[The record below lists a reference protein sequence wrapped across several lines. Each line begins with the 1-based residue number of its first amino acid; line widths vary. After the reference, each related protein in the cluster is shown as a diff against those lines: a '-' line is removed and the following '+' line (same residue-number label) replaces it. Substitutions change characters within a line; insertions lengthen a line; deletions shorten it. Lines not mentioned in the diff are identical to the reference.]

1 MPNRLRVPLAL
12 AAGVFLG
19 TCVTLTTGVF
29 AERSAPAAGAL
40 PVKDLQNFVRVMEM
54 IKQGYVEPV
63 DDKKLLDDAL
73 RGMLAGLDPHS
84 AYMAGEEYTSFE
96 TSIKGEF
103 GGLGIEVQMQDGLV
117 RVISPIDD
125 TPAAKAGIQPGD
137 FIVKIDDTPVKGLS
151 LTDAVSKM
159 RGVPG
164 SKIVLTVAREG
175 ATAPMIFDMKRDK
188 IKLVSVRSKMLEPQ
202 FGYVRISSFNQNTGE
217 SFENELKK
225 LIKDSAN
232 QPIKGVV
239 LDLRNNPGGALDEAI
254 RVGDALLTSGP
265 IVSVR
270 SREADENREFDAKSG
285 DLLDGK
291 PIIVLING
299 GSASAAEIVAG
310 ALQDQKRAILL
321 GTKSFGKGS
330 VQTIMRLSDDSA
342 IKLTTAR
349 YYTPSGGSI
358 QKTGIEPD
366 LEVAQTRDQAQDIA
380 NRVWFSE
387 ASFKNALNSEEGKS
401 RKGVHTPAEAPPT
414 GFDDKKGD
422 FQLERAIAVL
432 KAGSVEAVVKL
443 PKPAAKIA
451 EVTAKAA
458 ANGKLKSPQ

>member
-29 AERSAPAAGAL
+29 AERSATPAAGAL

-159 RGVPG
+159 RGTPG

-175 ATAPMIFDMKRDK
+175 ATAPMIFDLKRDN
-188 IKLVSVRSKMLEPQ
+188 IKLVSVRSKLLEPQ
-202 FGYVRISSFNQNTGE
+202 FGYVRISSFNQKTGE

-225 LIKDSAN
+225 LIKDSKD
-232 QPIKGVV
+232 QPIKGLV

-270 SREADENREFDAKSG
+270 SRDAEENREFDAKSG

-291 PIIVLING
+291 PVIVLING

-342 IKLTTAR
+342 IKMTTAR
-349 YYTPSGGSI
+349 YYTPSGRSI
-358 QKTGIEPD
+358 QAEGIDPD
-366 LEVAQTRDQAQDIA
+366 VIVKPLKVAKDDSQPDFDAIKEADLKGSLLNEKEKKIDQAAIDAAKKIDEDEQKLATTDYQL
-380 NRVWFSE
+380 FE
-387 ASFKNALNSEEGKS
+387 ALTLLKGLSVVAS
-401 RKGVHTPAEAPPT
+401 RK
-414 GFDDKKGD
+414 
-422 FQLERAIAVL
+422 
-432 KAGSVEAVVKL
+432 
-443 PKPAAKIA
+443 
-451 EVTAKAA
+451 
-458 ANGKLKSPQ
+458 

>member
-12 AAGVFLG
+12 AAGIFLG

-29 AERSAPAAGAL
+29 AERSTPVAAGAL

-175 ATAPMIFDMKRDK
+175 ATAPMIFDLKRDN
-188 IKLVSVRSKMLEPQ
+188 IKLVSVRSRMLEPQ
-202 FGYVRISSFNQNTGE
+202 FGYVRISSFNQKTGE

-225 LIKDSAN
+225 LLKDAKD
-232 QPIKGVV
+232 QPLKGVV

-254 RVGDALLTSGP
+254 RVGDALLGSGP

-270 SREADENREFDAKSG
+270 SREAEENREFDAHGG
-285 DLLDGK
+285 DLLEGK
-291 PIIVLING
+291 PLIVLING

-349 YYTPSGGSI
+349 YYTPSGRSI
-358 QKTGIEPD
+358 QGEGIDPD
-366 LEVAQTRDQAQDIA
+366 VTVKPLKVAKDEAAPDFDAIKEADLKGSLLNEKEKKLDQA
-380 NRVWFSE
+380 
-387 ASFKNALNSEEGKS
+387 
-401 RKGVHTPAEAPPT
+401 
-414 GFDDKKGD
+414 
-422 FQLERAIAVL
+422 AID
-432 KAGSVEAVVKL
+432 
-443 PKPAAKIA
+443 AAKKID
-451 EVTAKAA
+451 EDEQ
-458 ANGKLKSPQ
+458 KLATTDYQLFEALTLLKGLSVVASRQ

>member
-19 TCVTLTTGVF
+19 TCVTVTTGVF
-29 AERSAPAAGAL
+29 AERSAPSALGTL

-159 RGVPG
+159 RGTPG

-175 ATAPMIFDMKRDK
+175 ATGPMIFDLKRDN
-188 IKLVSVRSKMLEPQ
+188 IKLVSVRSRMLEPQ
-202 FGYVRISSFNQNTGE
+202 FGYVRISSFNQKTGE
-217 SFENELKK
+217 SFENEIKK
-225 LIKDSAN
+225 LIKDAKDK
-232 QPIKGVV
+232 PLKGLV
-239 LDLRNNPGGALDEAI
+239 LDMRNNPGGALDEAI
-254 RVGDALLTSGP
+254 RVSDALLDKGP

-270 SREADENREFDAKSG
+270 SREADENREFDAHSG
-285 DLLDGK
+285 DLLEGK
-291 PIIVLING
+291 PVIVLING

-330 VQTIMRLSDDSA
+330 VQTIMRLTDESA

-349 YYTPSGGSI
+349 YYTPAGRSI
-358 QKTGIEPD
+358 QAEGIDPD
-366 LEVAQTRDQAQDIA
+366 VIVKPLKVTKDENAPDFEAIKEADLKGSLVNEKEKKVDQAEIDAQKKIDEDVQKLA
-380 NRVWFSE
+380 TTDYQLFQ
-387 ASFKNALNSEEGKS
+387 ALTLL
-401 RKGVHTPAEAPPT
+401 KG
-414 GFDDKKGD
+414 
-422 FQLERAIAVL
+422 L
-432 KAGSVEAVVKL
+432 AVV
-443 PKPAAKIA
+443 A
-451 EVTAKAA
+451 
-458 ANGKLKSPQ
+458 SR

>member
-12 AAGVFLG
+12 AAGVLIG
-19 TCVTLTTGVF
+19 TCASITSGVL
-29 AERSAPAAGAL
+29 AEKTASPAAGAL

-54 IKQGYVEPV
+54 VKQGYVEPV

-73 RGMLAGLDPHS
+73 RGMLSGLDPHS
-84 AYMAGEEYTSFE
+84 AYLAGEEFSSFE

-103 GGLGIEVQMQDGLV
+103 GGIGIEVQMQDGLV

-125 TPAAKAGIQPGD
+125 TPAAKAGIKPGD
-137 FIVKIDDTPVKGLS
+137 YIVKIDDTPVKGLS

-159 RGVPG
+159 KGTPG
-164 SKIVLTVAREG
+164 TKVVLTVAREG
-175 ATAPMIFDMKRDK
+175 QTGPMTFDLKRDN
-188 IKLVSVRSKMLEPQ
+188 IKLVSVRSKTLEPQ
-202 FGYVRISSFNQNTGE
+202 FGYVRISSFNQKTGE

-225 LIKDSAN
+225 LLAADAKN
-232 QPIKGVV
+232 PIKGIV

-254 RVGDALLTSGP
+254 RVSDALLNSGG

-270 SREADENREFDAKSG
+270 SREAGENREFNARPG

-291 PIIVLING
+291 PVVVLING

-330 VQTIMRLSDDSA
+330 VQTIMRLSDESA

-349 YYTPSGGSI
+349 YYTPSGRSI
-358 QKTGIEPD
+358 QAEGIEPD
-366 LEVAQTRDQAQDIA
+366 VVVRPLKVAKDDDAPQFDSIKEADLKGSLVNEKAKIVDQAAVDA
-380 NRVWFSE
+380 AKKVEEDE
-387 ASFKNALNSEEGKS
+387 AQLALNDYSLYEALTLL
-401 RKGVHTPAEAPPT
+401 KG
-414 GFDDKKGD
+414 
-422 FQLERAIAVL
+422 IAVSQAL
-432 KAGSVEAVVKL
+432 TQK
-443 PKPAAKIA
+443 
-451 EVTAKAA
+451 
-458 ANGKLKSPQ
+458 

>member
-29 AERSAPAAGAL
+29 AERSTPTAAGAL

-159 RGVPG
+159 RGAPG

-175 ATAPMIFDMKRDK
+175 ATAPMTFDMKRDT
-188 IKLVSVRSKMLEPQ
+188 IKLVSVRSKMLEPAY
-202 FGYVRISSFNQNTGE
+202 GYVRISSFNQKTGE

-225 LIKDSAN
+225 LIKDAKD
-232 QPIKGVV
+232 QPIKGLV

-254 RVGDALLTSGP
+254 RVGDALLSSGP

-270 SREADENREFDAKSG
+270 SRDADENREFDAKPG

-349 YYTPSGGSI
+349 YYTPSGRSI
-358 QKTGIEPD
+358 QAEGIEPD
-366 LEVAQTRDQAQDIA
+366 IIVKPMKVTKDDGQPDFDAIKEADLKGSLLNEKEKKVDQA
-380 NRVWFSE
+380 
-387 ASFKNALNSEEGKS
+387 
-401 RKGVHTPAEAPPT
+401 
-414 GFDDKKGD
+414 
-422 FQLERAIAVL
+422 AID
-432 KAGSVEAVVKL
+432 
-443 PKPAAKIA
+443 AAKKID
-451 EVTAKAA
+451 EDEQ
-458 ANGKLKSPQ
+458 KLATTDYQLFEALTLLKGLSVVAHR